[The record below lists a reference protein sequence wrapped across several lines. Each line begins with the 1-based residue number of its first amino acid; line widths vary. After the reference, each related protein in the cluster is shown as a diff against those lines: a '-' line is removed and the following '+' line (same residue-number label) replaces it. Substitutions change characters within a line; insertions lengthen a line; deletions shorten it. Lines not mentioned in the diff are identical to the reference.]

1 MRVPAALPRPTLSPL
16 AAAFALAFALDGACA
31 PAKSAASRSPQA
43 IVVQNCD
50 DSGPGSFRQ
59 AIDDAVDGDT
69 IDASELQCSTITLST
84 GALTIGDADITLHGP
99 GNHQLTLSG
108 AGDGDAAIVYD
119 LGGGTLRIDGI
130 DFTLGAKYRPD
141 GNAHGGCIYTN
152 GDLVLDDSRVSFCS
166 VHAASYT
173 ASGGAI
179 YAYGTATIT
188 NSEIYLNSNTTS
200 GIARGGCIAA
210 HGGVTLAH
218 SRVSDCTNS
227 TPFQGFGGGV
237 FSGGPLV
244 MKYSTISDSDNGIA
258 ETGLGGGVYVRGDA
272 TVLMSTIS
280 GNHASVG
287 GGIDL
292 VDDGNGASASIGQ
305 STISGNAAHA
315 AGGISASVP
324 LALYNSTV
332 AFNTTSVGNST
343 PIGYAFGSGLGVRSG
358 GVTISSSILAR
369 NVIHHEDGSEEIV
382 DIGGDLPIP
391 IGGSNDL
398 VMASEEPVPGDTIS
412 DDPLLAPLAD
422 NGGATKTHALADGSP
437 ALDRG
442 LPGNWAT
449 DQRGPGFPR
458 VLNGVAD
465 IGAFERDP
473 DVIFI
478 NGFD

>member
-1 MRVPAALPRPTLSPL
+1 MRVTAALPHLSLSPL
-16 AAAFALAFALDGACA
+16 AAAFALSFALDASRVSAEPA
-31 PAKSAASRSPQA
+31 PPRSPQS
-43 IVVQNCD
+43 IVVQNCG

-69 IDASELQCSTITLST
+69 IDASQLQCSTITLST
-84 GALTIGDADITLHGP
+84 GALLIGDADITLHGP

-141 GNAHGGCIYTN
+141 SSAHGGCIYTN

-188 NSEIYLNSNTTS
+188 HSDIYFNSNTTS

-210 HGGVTLAH
+210 HGGVTLAY
-218 SRVSDCTNS
+218 SRVSECTNS
-227 TPFQGFGGGV
+227 TLFQGFGGGV

-244 MKYSTISDSDNGIA
+244 MKYSSFSDSDNGSA

-292 VDDGNGASASIGQ
+292 MDDGNGASASIGQ
-305 STISGNAAHA
+305 STISGNTAHA
-315 AGGISASVP
+315 AGGISTSMP
-324 LALYNSTV
+324 LTLYNSTV

-343 PIGYAFGSGLGVRSG
+343 PIGYAFGSGLGVRSD

-398 VMASEEPVPGDTIS
+398 VMASEEPVPGDTIP

-422 NGGATKTHALADGSP
+422 NGGATKTHALGDGSP

-449 DQRGPGFPR
+449 HQRGPGFPR

>member
-1 MRVPAALPRPTLSPL
+1 MRVTAALPHLSLSPL
-16 AAAFALAFALDGACA
+16 AAAFALSFALDASRVSAESA
-31 PAKSAASRSPQA
+31 PPRSPQS
-43 IVVQNCD
+43 IVVQNCG

-69 IDASELQCSTITLST
+69 IDASQLQCSTITLST
-84 GALTIGDADITLHGP
+84 GALLIGDADITLHGP

-108 AGDGDAAIVYD
+108 AGDGNAAIVYD

-130 DFTLGAKYRPD
+130 DFMLGAKYRSD

-188 NSEIYLNSNTTS
+188 HSDIYFNSNTTS

-210 HGGVTLAH
+210 HGGVTLAY
-218 SRVSDCTNS
+218 SRVSECTNS
-227 TPFQGFGGGV
+227 TLFQGFGGGV
-237 FSGGPLV
+237 FSGGPLL
-244 MKYSTISDSDNGIA
+244 MKYSSISDSDNGSA

-292 VDDGNGASASIGQ
+292 MDDGNGASASIGQ
-305 STISGNAAHA
+305 STISGNTAHA
-315 AGGISASVP
+315 AGGISTSMP
-324 LALYNSTV
+324 LTLYNSTV
-332 AFNTTSVGNST
+332 AFNTTSIGNST
-343 PIGYAFGSGLGVRSG
+343 PIGYAFGSGLGVRSD

-398 VMASEEPVPGDTIS
+398 VMASEEPVPGDTIP

-422 NGGATKTHALADGSP
+422 NGGATKTHALGDGSP

>member
-1 MRVPAALPRPTLSPL
+1 MRVTAALPHLSLSPL
-16 AAAFALAFALDGACA
+16 AAAFALSFALDASRVSAESA
-31 PAKSAASRSPQA
+31 PPRSPQS
-43 IVVQNCD
+43 IVVQNCG

-69 IDASELQCSTITLST
+69 IDASQLQCSTITLST
-84 GALTIGDADITLHGP
+84 GALLIGDADITLHGP

-141 GNAHGGCIYTN
+141 SSAHGGCIYTN

-188 NSEIYLNSNTTS
+188 HSDIYFNSNTTS

-210 HGGVTLAH
+210 HGGVTLAY
-218 SRVSDCTNS
+218 SRVSECTNS
-227 TPFQGFGGGV
+227 TLFQGFGGGV

-244 MKYSTISDSDNGIA
+244 MKYSSISDSDNGSA

-292 VDDGNGASASIGQ
+292 MDDGNGASASIGQ
-305 STISGNAAHA
+305 STISGNTAHA
-315 AGGISASVP
+315 AGGISTSMP
-324 LALYNSTV
+324 LTLYNSTV

-343 PIGYAFGSGLGVRSG
+343 PIGYAFGSGLGVRSD

-398 VMASEEPVPGDTIS
+398 VMASEEPVPGDTIP

-422 NGGATKTHALADGSP
+422 NGGATKTHALAGGSP

>member
-1 MRVPAALPRPTLSPL
+1 MRVTAALPHLSLSPL
-16 AAAFALAFALDGACA
+16 AAAFALSFALDASRVSAESA
-31 PAKSAASRSPQA
+31 PPRSPQS
-43 IVVQNCD
+43 IVVQNCG

-69 IDASELQCSTITLST
+69 IDASQLQCSTITLST
-84 GALTIGDADITLHGP
+84 GALLIGDADITLHGP

-188 NSEIYLNSNTTS
+188 HSDIYFNSNTTS

-210 HGGVTLAH
+210 HGGVTLAY
-218 SRVSDCTNS
+218 SRVSECTNS
-227 TPFQGFGGGV
+227 TLFQGFGGGV

-244 MKYSTISDSDNGIA
+244 MKYSSISDSDNGSA

-292 VDDGNGASASIGQ
+292 MDDGNGASASIGQ
-305 STISGNAAHA
+305 STISGNTAHA
-315 AGGISASVP
+315 AGGISTSMP
-324 LALYNSTV
+324 LTLYNSTV

-343 PIGYAFGSGLGVRSG
+343 PIGYAFGSGLGVRSD

-398 VMASEEPVPGDTIS
+398 VMASEEPVPGDTIP

-422 NGGATKTHALADGSP
+422 NGGATKTHALGDGSP